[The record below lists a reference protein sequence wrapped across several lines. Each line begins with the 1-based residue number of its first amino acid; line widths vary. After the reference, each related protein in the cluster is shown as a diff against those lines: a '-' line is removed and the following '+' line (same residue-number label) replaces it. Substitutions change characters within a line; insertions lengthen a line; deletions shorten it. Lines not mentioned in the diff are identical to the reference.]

1 MHGGRSLGKGE
12 LEAIVCRC
20 NLDDKKESLDS
31 LHISNRPSFTK
42 HDFIWLSSTQ
52 VNSTTS
58 RRPHLHAEAPKR
70 TLPTTSP
77 SSTMIPVPPG
87 TEY

>member
-1 MHGGRSLGKGE
+1 MAVGLEGKGE

-20 NLDDKKESLDS
+20 NLDGKKEPLDS
-31 LHISNRPSFTK
+31 LHLSNRPSFTK

-52 VNSTTS
+52 VNSTTP
-58 RRPHLHAEAPKR
+58 RRPHLHAEAPNR

>member
-1 MHGGRSLGKGE
+1 MAVVLEGKGE
-12 LEAIVCRC
+12 LEAIACRC
-20 NLDDKKESLDS
+20 NLEDKKESLDS
-31 LHISNRPSFTK
+31 LHISNKPSFTK
-42 HDFIWLSSTQ
+42 HDFIWLSTQ

-58 RRPHLHAEAPKR
+58 HRPHLHAEAPNR